1 MPVARP
7 GFPARVRS
15 VYVQELKSEY
25 YPAAPLL
32 PVGEITHDRL
42 SVEIMRGCTRG
53 CRFCQAG
60 MINRPGAREAR
71 AAGAWRRCCAGCR
84 RPGSRRSR

>member
-1 MPVARP
+1 MPVPRP
-7 GFPARVRS
+7 GFPARVDT
-15 VYVQELKSEY
+15 VWVKELKSEY

-32 PVGEITHDRL
+32 PIGEITHDRL

-60 MINRPGAREAR
+60 MINRPVREKPAQQVLEEVL
-71 AAGAWRRCCAGCR
+71 AELK
-84 RPGSRRSR
+84 RRS